1 MSPEPPGRAAQEAGA
16 SADPVVATAALRLRE
31 TWLLVATFLVAVAG
45 LIYELIAATLSSYLL
60 GDSVRQ
66 FSYVIGVFLSSMGLG
81 AWLSRYV
88 DRAMAGFVW
97 AQILLG
103 IAGGFMAPAV
113 FLSFAWMESVS
124 LPLFGLLV
132 TVGLLSGMEIPLIAR
147 VLKEIGAPEFRFE
160 NVLSVDYIGAL
171 VASLAFPLLIIPHLG
186 LMAGSLAFGALN
198 LGVAGLSL
206 WIFRRDTSATQVSVW
221 GLAFLVTLIGLWQAE
236 RLVSV
241 TEANLFEDDII
252 LSEATPYQQITV
264 TRYRDRTRLF
274 LDYSIQFDSLDEH
287 RYHESLVHPA
297 MAQAPRRKSV
307 LVLGGGDGM
316 AVREVLRWAEVEHV
330 TLVDL
335 DPRVT
340 ELFRDHPD
348 LSRLNDGSLT
358 NPRVQI
364 TNADAWRFVEEST
377 AVYDVIIIDLPD
389 PKNLALSKLYS
400 RQFYGALVERLS
412 AQGVIVTQAGS
423 PLFAREAFWSID
435 ATLQSSRNPTAPGV
449 GLATRPYH
457 AYLPSFGD
465 WGFVLAS
472 PQQFVSAGLELP
484 VNLTANLKY
493 LTPEVW
499 QAAQV
504 FDRQTGP
511 TEVEANTLQSHALVG
526 YYLDGWARWFE

>member
-1 MSPEPPGRAAQEAGA
+1 MSPEPQVQTTESAGA
-16 SADPVVATAALRLRE
+16 STDPLAAAKSLRLRE
-31 TWLLVATFLVAVAG
+31 AWLLVATFLVAVAG

-88 DRAMAGFVW
+88 ERPMAGFVW

-113 FLSFAWMESVS
+113 FLTFAWMESVS
-124 LPLFGLLV
+124 LPLYGLLI
-132 TVGLLSGMEIPLIAR
+132 TVGLLSGLEIPLIAR
-147 VLKEIGAPEFRFE
+147 VLKDIGAPEFRFE

-206 WIFRRDTSATQVSVW
+206 WIFRRDTSRAQLGVW
-221 GLAFLVTLIGLWQAE
+221 AIALLVTLVALWQAE

-241 TEANLFEDDII
+241 TESNLFEDDII

-274 LDYSIQFDSLDEH
+274 LDYSIQFDSLDEY

-297 MAQAPRRKSV
+297 MSLAPRRKSV
-307 LVLGGGDGM
+307 LILGGGDGM
-316 AVREVLRWAEVEHV
+316 AAREVLRWAEVDEV

-348 LSRLNDGSLT
+348 LSPLNHGSLSD
-358 NPRVQI
+358 PRLEIKNV
-364 TNADAWRFVEEST
+364 DAWRFVEGSS

-400 RQFYGALVERLS
+400 RQFYGTLVERLS
-412 AQGVIVTQAGS
+412 AQGIMVTQAGS
-423 PLFAREAFWSID
+423 PLFAREAFWSIN
-435 ATLQSSRNPTAPGV
+435 ATLQSSRNPQAPGA
-449 GLATRPYH
+449 GLSTQPYH

-472 PQQFVSAGLELP
+472 PQKPASTRLGLP
-484 VNLTANLKY
+484 VNLAAELKY

-504 FDRQTGP
+504 FDPQSGP
-511 TEVEANTLQSHALVG
+511 TPVAVNTVQSHALVG

>member
-1 MSPEPPGRAAQEAGA
+1 MQTTEGAGA
-16 SADPVVATAALRLRE
+16 STDPFAAAKSLRLRE
-31 TWLLVATFLVAVAG
+31 AWLLMATFLVAVAG

-88 DRAMAGFVW
+88 ERPMAGFVW

-113 FLSFAWMESVS
+113 FLTFAWMESVS
-124 LPLFGLLV
+124 LPLYGLLI
-132 TVGLLSGMEIPLIAR
+132 TVGLLSGLEIPLIAR
-147 VLKEIGAPEFRFE
+147 VLKDIGAPEFRFE

-206 WIFRRDTSATQVSVW
+206 WIFRRDTSRAQLGVW
-221 GLAFLVTLIGLWQAE
+221 AIALLVTLVALWQAE
-236 RLVSV
+236 RVVSV
-241 TEANLFEDDII
+241 TESNLFEDDII

-274 LDYSIQFDSLDEH
+274 LDYSIQFDSLDEY

-297 MAQAPRRKSV
+297 MSLAPRRKSV
-307 LVLGGGDGM
+307 LILGGGDGM
-316 AVREVLRWAEVEHV
+316 AAREVLRWAEIDEV

-348 LSRLNDGSLT
+348 LSPLNHGSLSD
-358 NPRVQI
+358 PRLEIKNV
-364 TNADAWRFVEEST
+364 DAWRFVEGSS

-400 RQFYGALVERLS
+400 RQFYGTLVERLS
-412 AQGVIVTQAGS
+412 AQGIMVTQAGS
-423 PLFAREAFWSID
+423 PLFAREAFWSINE
-435 ATLQSSRNPTAPGV
+435 TLQSSRNPQAPGA
-449 GLATRPYH
+449 GLSTQPYH

-472 PQQFVSAGLELP
+472 PQKPASTRLGLPAGLAAE
-484 VNLTANLKY
+484 LKY

-504 FDRQTGP
+504 FDPQSGP
-511 TEVEANTLQSHALVG
+511 TPVAVNTVQSHALVG

>member
-1 MSPEPPGRAAQEAGA
+1 MSPDPQPGAGGAGA
-16 SADPVVATAALRLRE
+16 STEPLGAEGAQRLRE

-66 FSYVIGVFLSSMGLG
+66 FSYVIGIFLSAMGLG
-81 AWLSRYV
+81 AWLSRFV
-88 DRAMAGFVW
+88 ARAMSGFVW

-103 IAGGFMAPAV
+103 IAGGFMAPVV
-113 FLSFAWMESVS
+113 FFTFAWMESVT
-124 LPLFGLLV
+124 LPLYGLLIL
-132 TVGLLSGMEIPLIAR
+132 VGLLSGMEIPLIAR

-186 LMAGSLAFGALN
+186 LMPASLTFGALN
-198 LGVAGLSL
+198 LVVAGLSL
-206 WIFRRDTSATQVSVW
+206 WIFRQEISRLQVVTW
-221 GLAFLVTLIGLWQAE
+221 ALALLITLIGLWQAE

-241 TEANLFEDDII
+241 SESNLFEDDII
-252 LSEATPYQQITV
+252 FSEATPYQQITV
-264 TRYRDRTRLF
+264 TRYRNRTRLF

-297 MAQAPRRKSV
+297 MAQASRRKSV
-307 LVLGGGDGM
+307 LILGGGDGM
-316 AVREVLRWAEVEHV
+316 AAREVLRWAEVEQV

-340 ELFRDHPD
+340 ELFRDHVD
-348 LSRLNDGSLT
+348 LSQLNAGALGD
-358 NPRVQI
+358 PRVEI
-364 TNADAWRFVEEST
+364 RNLDAWRFVEESDE
-377 AVYDVIIIDLPD
+377 VFDVIVIDLPD

-412 AQGVIVTQAGS
+412 AHGIMVTQAGS
-423 PLFAREAFWSID
+423 PLFAREAFWSIH
-435 ATLQSSRNPTAPGV
+435 ATLQASRNAQAPGQ
-449 GLATRPYH
+449 GLQTQPYH

-465 WGFVLAS
+465 WGFVLATAA
-472 PQQFVSAGLELP
+472 PLVERPLKLPTGLR
-484 VNLTANLKY
+484 Y
-493 LTPEVW
+493 LTPDVW
-499 QAAQV
+499 RAARV
-504 FDRQTGP
+504 FDPQTGP
-511 TEVEANTLQSHALVG
+511 VAVEVNTLQSHALVG

>member
-1 MSPEPPGRAAQEAGA
+1 MTSKGAGA
-16 SADPVVATAALRLRE
+16 PTAAPVTGSELRLRE
-31 TWLLVATFLVAVAG
+31 TWLLAATFLVAVAG

-60 GDSVRQ
+60 GDSIRQ
-66 FSYVIGVFLSSMGLG
+66 FSYVIGIFLSSMGLG
-81 AWLSRYV
+81 AWLSRFV
-88 DRAMAGFVW
+88 GRAMSGFVW

-113 FLSFAWMESVS
+113 FLSFAWMESVT
-124 LPLFGLLV
+124 LPLYGLLI

-186 LMAGSLAFGALN
+186 LMSGSLAFGALN
-198 LGVAGLSL
+198 LVVAGLSL
-206 WIFRRDTSATQVSVW
+206 WIFRRETSRQQVAVW
-221 GLAFLVTLIGLWQAE
+221 AIAFGLTLVGLVQSE

-264 TRYRDRTRLF
+264 TRYRDRIRLF
-274 LDYSIQFDSLDEH
+274 LDYSIQFDSLDEY

-297 MAQAPRRKSV
+297 MAHAARRKSV
-307 LVLGGGDGM
+307 LILGGGDGM
-316 AVREVLRWAEVEHV
+316 AVREVLRWGEVEQV

-340 ELFRDHPD
+340 ALFRDHKE
-348 LSRLNDGSLT
+348 LAQLNGGSLSD
-358 NPRVQI
+358 PHVEI
-364 TNADAWRFVEEST
+364 HNADAWRFIEGSSGVF
-377 AVYDVIIIDLPD
+377 DVIIIDLPD

-412 AQGVIVTQAGS
+412 AHGVMVTQAGS
-423 PLFAREAFWSID
+423 PLFAREAFWSIS
-435 ATLQSSRNPTAPGV
+435 ATLEASRNPQSPGE
-449 GLATRPYH
+449 GLITRPYH

-472 PQQFVSAGLELP
+472 PRKLSSGPLILPEALAAELR
-484 VNLTANLKY
+484 Y
-493 LTPEVW
+493 LSPDVW

-504 FDRQTGP
+504 FDRQSGP
-511 TEVEANTLQSHALVG
+511 IPVEVNSLQSHALVG
-526 YYLDGWARWFE
+526 YYLDGWAQWFE